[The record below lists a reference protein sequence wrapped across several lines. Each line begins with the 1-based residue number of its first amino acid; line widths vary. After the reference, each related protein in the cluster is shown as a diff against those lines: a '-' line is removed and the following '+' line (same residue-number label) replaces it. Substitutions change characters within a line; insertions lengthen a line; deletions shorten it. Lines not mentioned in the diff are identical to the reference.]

1 MKSLK
6 TLFLAAVFTV
16 MPFFA
21 FADVFDITI
30 NADGYGNTYYQS
42 FNTLE
47 DMIDKLD
54 AEEIASHFVGYDE
67 ENTGASVTMN
77 FRGLPI
83 TAEFVTNSSTLNVR
97 IAAIDLDL
105 TFSGSDRDDSVDQLQ
120 DWFEKD
126 GGDAL
131 TRLQQALVEETATD
145 PIAGNPTSLMSRMVA
160 MDFDAAF
167 RSDSVIE
174 INTPSGSSAPEL
186 NANMIS
192 VFARY
197 SNYTANGVRS
207 KEYALPLAYTIRFNG
222 SKNTLAIRMPISMV
236 DVEGSQAGN
245 LGLGLALGYHINDDW
260 KITPAVGYGA
270 VGSIDLGSVGQ
281 IVSGSVTSSY
291 TFHIKGYDLNMGNMA
306 GYYQTIP
313 FKYGDY
319 DFDPDI
325 QNTVV
330 RNGLNLVIPVK
341 KESGLSFD
349 VFATDTRYFGSELY
363 IDKYNEVGFSF
374 GYDKGKT
381 KETAKGLKSIHKRL
395 RAGLTYMFAEDA
407 HGYTVNGGYSF

>member
-6 TLFLAAVFTV
+6 MFFIAAVFTV
-16 MPFFA
+16 LPFFA
-21 FADVFDITI
+21 FAGVFDITI
-30 NADGYGNTYYQS
+30 NADGYTNTYNQS
-42 FNTLE
+42 FSSLE
-47 DMIDKLD
+47 DLIDNLD
-54 AEEIASHFVGYDE
+54 ADEIAEHFAGYDE

-83 TAEFVTNSSTLNVR
+83 TAQFVSNSSTLNVQ
-97 IAAIDLDL
+97 IPAISLNL
-105 TFSGSDRDDSVDQLQ
+105 TFSGVDRDASVDELQ

-131 TRLQQALVEETATD
+131 TRLQQALIEETATD
-145 PIAGNPTSLMSRMVA
+145 PIAGNPSSLMSRMVS

-167 RSDSVIE
+167 KSDSVIE
-174 INTPSGSSAPEL
+174 INTPSGGSSPEL
-186 NANMIS
+186 NANMVS

-197 SNYTANGVRS
+197 SNYTANGIKS

-236 DVEGSQAGN
+236 DVDGSKAGN

-260 KITPAVGYGA
+260 KLTPAVGYGA

-281 IVSGSVTSSY
+281 IVSGSITSSY
-291 TFHIKGYDLNMGNMA
+291 TFHIKNYKLNLGNMI
-306 GYYQTIP
+306 GRYQTIP

-325 QNTVV
+325 ENTVL
-330 RNGLNLVIPVK
+330 RNGLNLVIPVGK
-341 KESGLSFD
+341 TGTSFD
-349 VFATDTRYFGSELY
+349 LFVTDTRYSGSELY
-363 IDKYNEVGFSF
+363 IDKYNEVGFSYGF
-374 GYDKGKT
+374 DKGVV
-381 KETAKGLKSIHKRL
+381 KETAKGLKSLQKRL
-395 RAGLTYMFAEDA
+395 RVGLTYMFAEDA